1 MLFGKQQYSKFFW
14 DKYIK
19 LVLETS
25 LKGKYKNIF
34 EILVL
39 GKFLFFLGDIGNFVT
54 NFCFDFVKY
63 NLIFCGVS

>member
-1 MLFGKQQYSKFFW
+1 MENKNHFTNKNLLMLFGKQQYSKFFW

-39 GKFLFFLGDIGNFVT
+39 GKFLFFSEI
-54 NFCFDFVKY
+54 
-63 NLIFCGVS
+63 